1 MRTTFTILVLILAVL
16 ACGCT
21 ATAPAAAPAAT
32 PAATPAVKA
41 TTTIPGVT
49 GIWTGTA
56 FGHSQLEGFREL
68 TSPVYNISAQKGH
81 AFTGSKEYVGADGKK
96 YTESFSGI
104 VSSGGEIF
112 MGHSTGGIAD
122 GMLTGPDSMALGYA
136 EGGPDAKAYHLQLTR
151 QK

>member
-1 MRTTFTILVLILAVL
+1 MKIALTILLVILAVL

-21 ATAPAAAPAAT
+21 ATAPSATPAAAPAAT
-32 PAATPAVKA
+32 PAVTA

-68 TSPVYNISAQKGH
+68 TSPVYNISAQKGY
-81 AFTGSKEYVGADGKK
+81 AFTGSKEYMGADGKK

-104 VSSGGEIF
+104 VSSRGEIF
-112 MGHSTGGIAD
+112 MGHSMGGIAD
-122 GMLTGPDSMALGYA
+122 GMLIGPDSMALGYA